1 MAKQF
6 VGKATSYTAEGA
18 DARFIDNDEQTQ
30 ALNTLRNEVPGLA
43 DARIEARIEAYKQ
56 EANAKF
62 ALNTAL
68 DSLLKAVDAAA
79 TYAPK
84 SALEGLLKAA
94 DAAATYASKGELQAA
109 KDVLDKGLKDN
120 ADADAR
126 RWSVISANKT
136 NVEKLQASMTAV
148 ETRVKALEDKP
159 AAPGGQGGGVQAG
172 DTGWVDIAQG
182 QVGAGQYQYRVV
194 GATMF
199 FRKKGD
205 EWRALPKPATTVTH
219 IATLPQT
226 YGKLE
231 RANVQ
236 VVKKGDPKQ
245 GNGDVWTSDGSMI
258 EVWPNW
264 TVKYT
269 CMDLQG
275 TYAMDLLK
283 TTVEKPLL
291 TPAQP
296 GGAGGVTEETLNQK
310 IYELKTNLE
319 AKITAATSMIASTR
333 AVMSGVNDK
342 VNILETTVGEHT
354 TRITAL
360 ENKPGGGA
368 ATGATVLVLGPTE
381 AVPVGTKPGTVIV
394 RRSN

>member
-1 MAKQF
+1 MTKQF
-6 VGKATSYTAEGA
+6 VGKATSYTVDGAE
-18 DARFIDNDEQTQ
+18 ARFIDNDEQTQ
-30 ALNTLRNEVPGLA
+30 ALNTLRNEVPDLA
-43 DARIEARIEAYKQ
+43 NARIEARVEAYKQ
-56 EANAKF
+56 EVNARF
-62 ALNTAL
+62 ALKSAL
-68 DSLLKAVDAAA
+68 DGLLKATDAAA

-84 SALEGLLKAA
+84 TALEGLLRAA
-94 DAAATYASKGELQAA
+94 DAAATYASKGELTTA
-109 KDVLDKGLKDN
+109 KEALEKGLKDN

-136 NVEKLQASMTAV
+136 DVADLK
-148 ETRVKALEDKP
+148 TRVKALEDKP

-199 FRKKGD
+199 VRKAGD
-205 EWRALPKPATTVTH
+205 EWRPLPKPAAMNTH

-231 RANVQ
+231 RASVL
-236 VVKKGDPKQ
+236 VVKKD
-245 GNGDVWTSDGSMI
+245 GNNWTSDGSMI
-258 EVWPNW
+258 EIWPNW

-269 CMDLQG
+269 CKDLQG
-275 TYAMDLLK
+275 LYAMDLLM
-283 TTVEKPLL
+283 TSVEKPLL

-296 GGAGGVTEETLNQK
+296 GGGITEETLNQK
-310 IYELKTNLE
+310 INELKTGLE
-319 AKITAATSMIASTR
+319 AKIRATQSEAAGVGARVSTL
-333 AVMSGVNDK
+333 NTK
-342 VNILETTVGEHT
+342 VEAHE

-360 ENKPGGGA
+360 ENKPGGGG
-368 ATGATVLVLGPTE
+368 TSTPLLVLGPTE

>member
-30 ALNTLRNEVPGLA
+30 ALNTLRNEVPDLA
-43 DARIEARIEAYKQ
+43 NARIEARIEAYKQ
-56 EANAKF
+56 EVNAKF
-62 ALNTAL
+62 AL
-68 DSLLKAVDAAA
+68 
-79 TYAPK
+79 K
-84 SALEGLLKAA
+84 SALDGLLKAA
-94 DAAATYASKGELQAA
+94 DAAATYAPKAALEGLLKATDAAAAYASKGDLAAA
-109 KDVLDKGLKDN
+109 KEALEKGLKDN
-120 ADADAR
+120 TDADAR

-136 NVEKLQASMTAV
+136 DVADLK
-148 ETRVKALEDKP
+148 TRVKTLEDKP

-199 FRKKGD
+199 FRRKGD
-205 EWRALPKPATTVTH
+205 EWRALPKPATSVTH
-219 IATLPQT
+219 VATLPQT

-231 RANVQ
+231 RANTL
-236 VVKKGDPKQ
+236 VVKKGDPAQ
-245 GNGDVWTSDGSMI
+245 GKGDEWTSDGSMVEI
-258 EVWPNW
+258 WPNW

-275 TYAMDLLK
+275 TYAMGLLK

-296 GGAGGVTEETLNQK
+296 GGGVTEEKLN
-310 IYELKTNLE
+310 ELKSNLE
-319 AKITAATSMIASTR
+319 AKITAATSEIASTKAR
-333 AVMSGVNDK
+333 MSGVWDK
-342 VNILETTVGEHT
+342 VTTLETTVGEHT
-354 TRITAL
+354 SRITAL

-368 ATGATVLVLGPTE
+368 GTGATVLVLGPTE
-381 AVPVGTKPGTVIV
+381 NLPAGTKPGTVIV
-394 RRSN
+394 RRSH

>member
-56 EANAKF
+56 EVNARF
-62 ALNTAL
+62 ALKSAL
-68 DSLLKAVDAAA
+68 DGFLKAADAAA

-84 SALEGLLKAA
+84 AALEGLLKAA

-109 KDVLDKGLKDN
+109 KDALDKGLKDN
-120 ADADAR
+120 ADADSR
-126 RWSVISANKT
+126 RWSVISGNKT

-148 ETRVKALEDKP
+148 ETRVKALED
-159 AAPGGQGGGVQAG
+159 APGGGGGAGGGLKVG
-172 DTGWVDIAQG
+172 DTGWKDIETG

-199 FRKKGD
+199 LRKAGD
-205 EWRALPKPATTVTH
+205 EWRALPKPTKTVTH
-219 IATLPQT
+219 VATLPQT

-231 RANVQ
+231 RASSL
-236 VVKKGDPKQ
+236 VVKKGDPAQGKQ
-245 GNGDVWTSDGSMI
+245 DEWTSDGSMI
-258 EVWPNW
+258 EIWPNW

-283 TTVEKPLL
+283 TTVEKPLIS
-291 TPAQP
+291 PA
-296 GGAGGVTEETLNQK
+296 GAGGGITEETLNQK
-310 IYELKTNLE
+310 LDTLKTSLE
-319 AKITAATSMIASTR
+319 AQIR
-333 AVMSGVNDK
+333 ANSSELAGVKARLSPLNTK
-342 VNILETTVGEHT
+342 VEDHA
-354 TRITAL
+354 TRITTL
-360 ENKPGGGA
+360 ENKPGG
-368 ATGATVLVLGPTE
+368 TSTPLLVLGPTE
-381 AVPVGTKPGTVIV
+381 AVPAGTKPGTVIV

>member
-6 VGKATSYTAEGA
+6 VGKATSYTVDGAE
-18 DARFIDNDEQTQ
+18 ARFIDNDEQTQ
-30 ALNTLRNEVPGLA
+30 ALNTLRNEVPDLA
-43 DARIEARIEAYKQ
+43 NARIEARIEAYKQ
-56 EANAKF
+56 EVNAKY
-62 ALNTAL
+62 ALKSAL
-68 DSLLKAVDAAA
+68 DGLLKATDAAA
-79 TYAPK
+79 AYAPK
-84 SALEGLLKAA
+84 AALEGLLKAA
-94 DAAATYASKGELQAA
+94 DAAATYASKGDLAAA
-109 KDVLDKGLKDN
+109 KEALEKGLKDN
-120 ADADAR
+120 TDADAR

-136 NVEKLQASMTAV
+136 DVADLK
-148 ETRVKALEDKP
+148 TRVKALEDKP

-205 EWRALPKPATTVTH
+205 EWRALPKPTTTVTH

-231 RANVQ
+231 RASTL

-245 GNGDVWTSDGSMI
+245 GKGDEWTSDGSMI
-258 EVWPNW
+258 EIWPNW
-264 TVKYT
+264 TVKYS

-296 GGAGGVTEETLNQK
+296 GGGVTEEKLN
-310 IYELKTNLE
+310 ELKTSLE
-319 AKITAATSMIASTR
+319 AKITAATSEIASTK
-333 AVMSGVNDK
+333 AIMTGVRDK
-342 VNILETTVGEHT
+342 VTTLEAKVA
-354 TRITAL
+354 AL
-360 ENKPGGGA
+360 ENKPGGG

-381 AVPVGTKPGTVIV
+381 NLPAGTKPGTVIV

>member
-6 VGKATSYTAEGA
+6 VGKATSYTVDGAE
-18 DARFIDNDEQTQ
+18 ARFIDNDEQTQ

-43 DARIEARIEAYKQ
+43 DARIEARIEAYKL
-56 EANAKF
+56 EVNAKF
-62 ALNTAL
+62 ALKTAL
-68 DSLLKAVDAAA
+68 DGLLKAVDAAA

-109 KDVLDKGLKDN
+109 KDALDKGLKDN
-120 ADADAR
+120 ADADSR
-126 RWSVISANKT
+126 RWSVISGNKT

-159 AAPGGQGGGVQAG
+159 GGQGGGVQVG
-172 DTGWVDIAQG
+172 DTGWKDIETG

-199 FRKKGD
+199 FRKAGD
-205 EWRALPKPATTVTH
+205 EWRALPKPTKTVTH
-219 IATLPQT
+219 VAALPQT

-231 RANVQ
+231 RASTL
-236 VVKKGDPKQ
+236 VVKKGDPAQ
-245 GNGDVWTSDGSMI
+245 GKGDEWTSDGSMI
-258 EVWPNW
+258 EIWPNW

-275 TYAMDLLK
+275 VYAMDLLK
-283 TTVEKPLL
+283 TTVEKPLIS
-291 TPAQP
+291 PA
-296 GGAGGVTEETLNQK
+296 GAGSGVTEETLNQK
-310 IYELKTNLE
+310 IDALKTSLE
-319 AKITAATSMIASTR
+319 TQIR
-333 AVMSGVNDK
+333 AVQSEAASSKAQVSTLNTK
-342 VNILETTVGEHT
+342 VEAHE

-360 ENKPGGGA
+360 ENKPAGSG
-368 ATGATVLVLGPTE
+368 TPLLVLGPTE
-381 AVPVGTKPGTVIV
+381 AVPAGTKPGTVIV

>member
-6 VGKATSYTAEGA
+6 VGKATSYTVDGAE
-18 DARFIDNDEQTQ
+18 ARFIDNDEQTQ

-56 EANAKF
+56 EVNAKF
-62 ALNTAL
+62 ALKSAL
-68 DSLLKAVDAAA
+68 DGLLKAADAAA

-84 SALEGLLKAA
+84 AALEGLLKAA
-94 DAAATYASKGELQAA
+94 DAAATYASKGDLAAA
-109 KDVLDKGLKDN
+109 KEALEKGLKDN

-136 NVEKLQASMTAV
+136 DVADLK
-148 ETRVKALEDKP
+148 TRVKALEDKP
-159 AAPGGQGGGVQAG
+159 AAPGGQGGGVQVG

-219 IATLPQT
+219 VATLPQT

-231 RANVQ
+231 RASTL

-245 GNGDVWTSDGSMI
+245 GKGDEWTSDGSMI
-258 EVWPNW
+258 EIWPNW

-296 GGAGGVTEETLNQK
+296 GGGVTEEKLN
-310 IYELKTNLE
+310 ELKTSLE
-319 AKITAATSMIASTR
+319 TKITAATSEIASAR
-333 AVMSGVNDK
+333 AMTSGVRDK
-342 VNILETTVGEHT
+342 VTTLETTVGEHT
-354 TRITAL
+354 SRITAL
-360 ENKPGGGA
+360 ENKPGGGGA

-381 AVPVGTKPGTVIV
+381 NLPAGTKPGTVIV

>member
-30 ALNTLRNEVPGLA
+30 ALNTLRNEVPDLA
-43 DARIEARIEAYKQ
+43 NARIEARIEAYKQ
-56 EANAKF
+56 EVNAKF
-62 ALNTAL
+62 AL
-68 DSLLKAVDAAA
+68 
-79 TYAPK
+79 K
-84 SALEGLLKAA
+84 SALDGLLKAA
-94 DAAATYASKGELQAA
+94 DAAAAYAPKAALEGLLKATDAAAAYASKGDLAAA
-109 KDVLDKGLKDN
+109 KEALEKGLKDN
-120 ADADAR
+120 TDADSR

-136 NVEKLQASMTAV
+136 DVADLK
-148 ETRVKALEDKP
+148 TRVKALEDKP

-172 DTGWVDIAQG
+172 DTGWVDIAAG

-199 FRKKGD
+199 LRKAGD

-219 IATLPQT
+219 VATLPQT

-231 RANVQ
+231 RASTL

-245 GNGDVWTSDGSMI
+245 GKGDEWTSDGSMI
-258 EVWPNW
+258 EIWPNW

-296 GGAGGVTEETLNQK
+296 GGGVTEERLN
-310 IYELKTNLE
+310 ELKVSLE
-319 AKITAATSMIASTR
+319 AKITAATSEIASTKAR
-333 AVMSGVNDK
+333 MSNVKDK
-342 VNILETTVGEHT
+342 VTALETSVKTNANK
-354 TRITAL
+354 IAAL
-360 ENKPGGGA
+360 ENKPGGEAG
-368 ATGATVLVLGPTE
+368 TGATVLVLGPTE
-381 AVPVGTKPGTVIV
+381 NLPAGTKPGTVIV

>member
-6 VGKATSYTAEGA
+6 VGKATSYTVDGAE
-18 DARFIDNDEQTQ
+18 ARFIDNDEQTQ

-56 EANAKF
+56 EVNAKF
-62 ALNTAL
+62 AL
-68 DSLLKAVDAAA
+68 
-79 TYAPK
+79 K
-84 SALEGLLKAA
+84 SALDGLLKAA
-94 DAAATYASKGELQAA
+94 DAAATYAPKAALEGLLKATDAAATYASKGDLAAA
-109 KDVLDKGLKDN
+109 KEALEKGLKENTDT
-120 ADADAR
+120 DTR
-126 RWSVISANKT
+126 RWSVIRTNKT
-136 NVEKLQASMTAV
+136 DVADLK
-148 ETRVKALEDKP
+148 TRVKALEDKP

-182 QVGAGQYQYRVV
+182 QIGAGQYQYRVV
-194 GATMF
+194 GAMMF

-205 EWRALPKPATTVTH
+205 EWRALPKSATTVTH
-219 IATLPQT
+219 VATLPQT

-231 RANVQ
+231 RASTL
-236 VVKKGDPKQ
+236 VVKKGD
-245 GNGDVWTSDGSMI
+245 GDAWTSDGSMI
-258 EVWPNW
+258 EIWPNW

-269 CMDLQG
+269 CLDLQG

-296 GGAGGVTEETLNQK
+296 GGGVTEEKLN
-310 IYELKTNLE
+310 ELKTNLK
-319 AKITAATSMIASTR
+319 AKIAAATSEIASTK
-333 AVMSGVNDK
+333 AVMVGVKDK
-342 VNILETTVGEHT
+342 VTSLETTVGEHT
-354 TRITAL
+354 SKITAL

-368 ATGATVLVLGPTE
+368 GTGATVLVLGPTE
-381 AVPVGTKPGTVIV
+381 NLPAGTKPGTVIV

>member
-18 DARFIDNDEQTQ
+18 DARFIDNDEQMQ
-30 ALNTLRNEVPGLA
+30 ALNMLRNEVPDLA
-43 DARIEARIEAYKQ
+43 NARIEARIEAYKQ
-56 EANAKF
+56 EVNAKF
-62 ALNTAL
+62 ALKTAL
-68 DSLLKAVDAAA
+68 DGLLKAVDAAA

-109 KDVLDKGLKDN
+109 KDALDKGLKDN
-120 ADADAR
+120 ADADSQ
-126 RWSVISANKT
+126 RWSVISGNKT
-136 NVEKLQASMTAV
+136 NVEKLQGSMTAV
-148 ETRVKALEDKP
+148 EARVKALE
-159 AAPGGQGGGVQAG
+159 AAPQGGGGGLKVG
-172 DTGWVDIAQG
+172 DTGWKDIETG

-199 FRKKGD
+199 FRRAGD
-205 EWRALPKPATTVTH
+205 EWRALPKPKATVTH

-231 RANVQ
+231 RASTL
-236 VVKKGDPKQ
+236 VVKKGDPAQGKQ
-245 GNGDVWTSDGSMI
+245 DEWTSDGSMI
-258 EVWPNW
+258 ELWPNW

-275 TYAMDLLK
+275 VYAMDLLK
-283 TTVEKPLL
+283 TTVEKPLIS
-291 TPAQP
+291 PV
-296 GGAGGVTEETLNQK
+296 GAGGGITEETLNQK
-310 IYELKTNLE
+310 LDTLKT
-319 AKITAATSMIASTR
+319 S
-333 AVMSGVNDK
+333 
-342 VNILETTVGEHT
+342 LETQIRAAQSEAAGIKAQMSTLSTKVEAHE

-381 AVPVGTKPGTVIV
+381 AVPAGTKPGTVIV

>member
-6 VGKATSYTAEGA
+6 VGKATSYTVDGAE
-18 DARFIDNDEQTQ
+18 ARFIDNDEQTQ
-30 ALNTLRNEVPGLA
+30 ALNTLRNEVPDLA
-43 DARIEARIEAYKQ
+43 NARIEARIEAYKQ
-56 EANAKF
+56 EVNAKF
-62 ALNTAL
+62 AL
-68 DSLLKAVDAAA
+68 
-79 TYAPK
+79 K
-84 SALEGLLKAA
+84 SALDGLLKAA
-94 DAAATYASKGELQAA
+94 DAAATYAPKAALEGLLKATDAAAAYASKGDLAAA
-109 KDVLDKGLKDN
+109 KEALEKGLKDN
-120 ADADAR
+120 TEADAR

-136 NVEKLQASMTAV
+136 DVADLK
-148 ETRVKALEDKP
+148 TRVKALEDKP

-205 EWRALPKPATTVTH
+205 EWRALPKSATTVTH

-231 RANVQ
+231 RASSL

-245 GNGDVWTSDGSMI
+245 GKGDEWTSDGSMI
-258 EVWPNW
+258 EIWPNW

-296 GGAGGVTEETLNQK
+296 GGGVTEEKLNA
-310 IYELKTNLE
+310 LKTSLE
-319 AKITAATSMIASTR
+319 AKITAATSEIASTK
-333 AVMSGVNDK
+333 AVMRGVRDK
-342 VNILETTVGEHT
+342 VTALETTVGEHT
-354 TRITAL
+354 SRITAL

-368 ATGATVLVLGPTE
+368 GTGATVLVLGPTE
-381 AVPVGTKPGTVIV
+381 NLPAGTKPGTVIV

>member
-18 DARFIDNDEQTQ
+18 DARFIDNDEQRQ
-30 ALNTLRNEVPGLA
+30 ALNALRNEVPGLA

-56 EANAKF
+56 EVNAKY
-62 ALNTAL
+62 ALKSAL
-68 DSLLKAVDAAA
+68 DGLLKAADAAA

-94 DAAATYASKGELQAA
+94 DAAATYASKGDLAAA
-109 KDVLDKGLKDN
+109 KEALDKGLKDN

-148 ETRVKALEDKP
+148 ETRVKALED
-159 AAPGGQGGGVQAG
+159 APGGGGAGGGLQVG
-172 DTGWVDIAQG
+172 DTGWKDIETG

-199 FRKKGD
+199 LRKAGD
-205 EWRALPKPATTVTH
+205 EWRALPKPARTVTH
-219 IATLPQT
+219 VATLPQT

-231 RANVQ
+231 RASTL
-236 VVKKGDPKQ
+236 VVKKGDPAQ
-245 GNGDVWTSDGSMI
+245 GKGDEWTSDGSMI
-258 EVWPNW
+258 EIWPNW

-269 CMDLQG
+269 CMDPQG
-275 TYAMDLLK
+275 VYAMDLLK
-283 TTVEKPLL
+283 TTVEKPLIS
-291 TPAQP
+291 PA
-296 GGAGGVTEETLNQK
+296 GAGGGVTEETLNQK
-310 IYELKTNLE
+310 LDTLKTSLE
-319 AKITAATSMIASTR
+319 TQIR
-333 AVMSGVNDK
+333 AVQSEAAGVKARMGTLNTK
-342 VNILETTVGEHT
+342 VEDHT

-381 AVPVGTKPGTVIV
+381 AVPAGTKPGTVIV

>member
-56 EANAKF
+56 EVNAKF
-62 ALNTAL
+62 ALKSAL
-68 DSLLKAVDAAA
+68 EGLLKATDAAA
-79 TYAPK
+79 AYAPK

-94 DAAATYASKGELQAA
+94 DATATYASKGELQAA
-109 KDVLDKGLKDN
+109 KDVLDRGLKDN
-120 ADADAR
+120 ADVDAS
-126 RWSVISANKT
+126 RWNVIRANKT
-136 NVEKLQASMTAV
+136 DVADLK
-148 ETRVKALEDKP
+148 TRVKALEDKP

-205 EWRALPKPATTVTH
+205 EWRALPKPAAMTTH

-231 RANVQ
+231 RASVL
-236 VVKKGDPKQ
+236 VVKKDGD
-245 GNGDVWTSDGSMI
+245 NWTSDGSMI

-269 CMDLQG
+269 CKDLQG
-275 TYAMDLLK
+275 VYAMDLLM
-283 TTVEKPLL
+283 TSVEKPLL

-296 GGAGGVTEETLNQK
+296 GGGVTEETLNQK
-310 IYELKTNLE
+310 INELKTSLE
-319 AKITAATSMIASTR
+319 AKIAAATHENASTK
-333 AVMSGVNDK
+333 ALMGGVKDK
-342 VNILETTVGEHT
+342 VTTLETTVGEHT
-354 TRITAL
+354 ARITAL

-381 AVPVGTKPGTVIV
+381 AVPAGTKPGTVIV

>member
-56 EANAKF
+56 EVNAKF
-62 ALNTAL
+62 AL
-68 DSLLKAVDAAA
+68 
-79 TYAPK
+79 K
-84 SALEGLLKAA
+84 SALDGLLKAA

-109 KDVLDKGLKDN
+109 KDALDKGLKDN
-120 ADADAR
+120 ADADSR
-126 RWSVISANKT
+126 RWSVISGNKT
-136 NVEKLQASMTAV
+136 NVEKLQALMTAV
-148 ETRVKALEDKP
+148 EGRVKALED
-159 AAPGGQGGGVQAG
+159 APGGGGGAGGGLKVG
-172 DTGWVDIAQG
+172 DTGWKDIETG

-199 FRKKGD
+199 LRKAGD
-205 EWRALPKPATTVTH
+205 EWRALPKPTKTVTH

-231 RANVQ
+231 RASTL
-236 VVKKGDPKQ
+236 VVKKGDPALGKQ
-245 GNGDVWTSDGSMI
+245 DEWTSDGSMV

-264 TVKYT
+264 TVKYV

-275 TYAMDLLK
+275 VYAMDLLK
-283 TTVEKPLL
+283 TTVEKPLISP
-291 TPAQP
+291 T
-296 GGAGGVTEETLNQK
+296 GAGGDITEETLNQK
-310 IYELKTNLE
+310 LDTLKTTLE
-319 AKITAATSMIASTR
+319 AQIRANSGELASVKAQISSSKSKIEA
-333 AVMSGVNDK
+333 
-342 VNILETTVGEHT
+342 LETKV
-354 TRITAL
+354 TAL
-360 ENKPGGGA
+360 ENRPAG
-368 ATGATVLVLGPTE
+368 TSTPLLVLGPTE
-381 AVPVGTKPGTVIV
+381 AVPAGTKSGTVIV

>member
-30 ALNTLRNEVPGLA
+30 ALNALRNEVPDLA
-43 DARIEARIEAYKQ
+43 NARIEARIEAYKQ
-56 EANAKF
+56 EVNAKF
-62 ALNTAL
+62 ALKSAL
-68 DSLLKAVDAAA
+68 DGLLKATDAAA
-79 TYAPK
+79 TYAAK
-84 SALEGLLKAA
+84 AALEGLLKAT
-94 DAAATYASKGELQAA
+94 DAAATYASKGDLAAA
-109 KDVLDKGLKDN
+109 KEALEKGLKDN
-120 ADADAR
+120 MDADAR

-136 NVEKLQASMTAV
+136 DVADLK
-148 ETRVKALEDKP
+148 TRVKALEDKP

-205 EWRALPKPATTVTH
+205 EWRALPKPAAMNTH

-231 RANVQ
+231 RASVL
-236 VVKKGDPKQ
+236 VVKKDGD
-245 GNGDVWTSDGSMI
+245 NWTSDGSMI

-269 CMDLQG
+269 CKDLQG
-275 TYAMDLLK
+275 VYAMDLLM
-283 TTVEKPLL
+283 TSVEKPLL

-296 GGAGGVTEETLNQK
+296 GGGVTVEKLN
-310 IYELKTNLE
+310 ELKTSLE
-319 AKITAATSMIASTR
+319 AKLTAATSEIASTKAR
-333 AVMSGVNDK
+333 MSEVKDK
-342 VNILETTVGEHT
+342 ITTLETAVGDHT

-360 ENKPGGGA
+360 ENKPGGGG
-368 ATGATVLVLGPTE
+368 TSTPLLVLGPTE
-381 AVPVGTKPGTVIV
+381 AVPAGTKPGTVIV

>member
-6 VGKATSYTAEGA
+6 VGKATSYTVDGAE
-18 DARFIDNDEQTQ
+18 ARFIDNDEQTQ

-56 EANAKF
+56 EVNAKF
-62 ALNTAL
+62 ALKSAL
-68 DSLLKAVDAAA
+68 DGLLKAVDAAA

-94 DAAATYASKGELQAA
+94 DAAAAYASKGELQAA
-109 KDVLDKGLKDN
+109 KEALDKGLKEN
-120 ADADAR
+120 SDADSR
-126 RWSVISANKT
+126 RWSVISGNKT

-148 ETRVKALEDKP
+148 EGRVKALED
-159 AAPGGQGGGVQAG
+159 APQGGGGAGGLKVG
-172 DTGWVDIAQG
+172 DTGWKDIETG

-194 GATMF
+194 GATLF
-199 FRKKGD
+199 FRRAGD
-205 EWRALPKPATTVTH
+205 EWRALPKPKATVTH

-231 RANVQ
+231 RASTL
-236 VVKKGDPKQ
+236 VVKKGDPAQ
-245 GNGDVWTSDGSMI
+245 GKGDEWTSDGSMI
-258 EVWPNW
+258 ELWPNW

-275 TYAMDLLK
+275 VYAMDLLK
-283 TTVEKPLL
+283 TTVEKPLIS
-291 TPAQP
+291 PA
-296 GGAGGVTEETLNQK
+296 GAGGGVTEEMLNTK
-310 IYELKTNLE
+310 LDALKTSLE
-319 AKITAATSMIASTR
+319 AQIRAAQSEVASVKARVSALTT
-333 AVMSGVNDK
+333 K
-342 VNILETTVGEHT
+342 VEDHT

-381 AVPVGTKPGTVIV
+381 AVPAGTKPGTVIV

>member
-6 VGKATSYTAEGA
+6 VGKATSYTVDGAE
-18 DARFIDNDEQTQ
+18 ARFIDNDEQTQ
-30 ALNTLRNEVPGLA
+30 ALNTLRNEVPDLA
-43 DARIEARIEAYKQ
+43 NARIEARIEAYKQ
-56 EANAKF
+56 EVNAKY
-62 ALNTAL
+62 ALKSAL
-68 DSLLKAVDAAA
+68 DGLLKATDAAA
-79 TYAPK
+79 AYAPK
-84 SALEGLLKAA
+84 AALEGLLKAA
-94 DAAATYASKGELQAA
+94 DAAATYASKGDLAAA
-109 KDVLDKGLKDN
+109 KEALEKGLKDN

-136 NVEKLQASMTAV
+136 DVADLK
-148 ETRVKALEDKP
+148 TRVKALEDKP

-231 RANVQ
+231 RASTL

-245 GNGDVWTSDGSMI
+245 GKGDEWTSDGSMI
-258 EVWPNW
+258 EIWPNW

-291 TPAQP
+291 NPAQP
-296 GGAGGVTEETLNQK
+296 GGGVTEEKLN
-310 IYELKTNLE
+310 ELKTSLE
-319 AKITAATSMIASTR
+319 AKITAATHEITSTK
-333 AVMSGVNDK
+333 ALMSTVKDK
-342 VNILETTVGEHT
+342 VTTLETTVGEHT
-354 TRITAL
+354 SRITAL
-360 ENKPGGGA
+360 ENKPGGGGT
-368 ATGATVLVLGPTE
+368 TGATVLVLGPTE
-381 AVPVGTKPGTVIV
+381 NLPAGTKPGTVIV

>member
-6 VGKATSYTAEGA
+6 VGKATSYTVDGAE
-18 DARFIDNDEQTQ
+18 ARFIDNDEQTQ

-43 DARIEARIEAYKQ
+43 DARIEACIEAYKQ
-56 EANAKF
+56 EVNAKF
-62 ALNTAL
+62 AL
-68 DSLLKAVDAAA
+68 
-79 TYAPK
+79 K
-84 SALEGLLKAA
+84 SALDGLLKAA
-94 DAAATYASKGELQAA
+94 DAAATYAPKAALEGLLKATDAAATYASKGDLAAA
-109 KDVLDKGLKDN
+109 KEALEKGLKDN
-120 ADADAR
+120 TDADAG

-136 NVEKLQASMTAV
+136 DVADLK
-148 ETRVKALEDKP
+148 TRVKALEDKP

-219 IATLPQT
+219 VATLPQT

-231 RANVQ
+231 RASTL

-245 GNGDVWTSDGSMI
+245 GKGDEWTSDGSMI
-258 EVWPNW
+258 EIWPNW

-296 GGAGGVTEETLNQK
+296 GGGVTMEKLN
-310 IYELKTNLE
+310 ELKTSLE
-319 AKITAATSMIASTR
+319 AKITAATSEIASTR
-333 AVMSGVNDK
+333 AIMTGVRDK
-342 VNILETTVGEHT
+342 VTTLETTVGEHT
-354 TRITAL
+354 TKIAAL

-368 ATGATVLVLGPTE
+368 GTGATVLVLGPTE
-381 AVPVGTKPGTVIV
+381 NLPAGTKPGTVIV

>member
-6 VGKATSYTAEGA
+6 VGKATSYTVDGAE
-18 DARFIDNDEQTQ
+18 ARFIDNDEQTQ

-56 EANAKF
+56 EVNAKF
-62 ALNTAL
+62 ALKSAL
-68 DSLLKAVDAAA
+68 DGLLKAADAAA

-84 SALEGLLKAA
+84 AALEGLLKAA
-94 DAAATYASKGELQAA
+94 DAAATYASKGDLAAA
-109 KDVLDKGLKDN
+109 KEALEKGLKDN
-120 ADADAR
+120 TDADAR

-136 NVEKLQASMTAV
+136 DVADLKI
-148 ETRVKALEDKP
+148 RVKALEDKP

-172 DTGWVDIAQG
+172 DTGWLDIAVD

-219 IATLPQT
+219 VATLPQT

-231 RANVQ
+231 RASTL

-245 GNGDVWTSDGSMI
+245 GKGDEWTSDGSMI
-258 EVWPNW
+258 EIWPNW

-296 GGAGGVTEETLNQK
+296 GGGVTEEKLN
-310 IYELKTNLE
+310 ELKTSLE
-319 AKITAATSMIASTR
+319 AKITAATAEIASTR
-333 AVMSGVNDK
+333 ATISSVRDK
-342 VNILETTVGEHT
+342 VTTLETSVKTNADK
-354 TRITAL
+354 ITAL

-368 ATGATVLVLGPTE
+368 GTGATVLVLGPTE
-381 AVPVGTKPGTVIV
+381 NLPAGTKPGTVIV

>member
-30 ALNTLRNEVPGLA
+30 ALNALRNEVPDLA
-43 DARIEARIEAYKQ
+43 NARIEARIEAYKQ
-56 EANAKF
+56 EVNAKF
-62 ALNTAL
+62 AL
-68 DSLLKAVDAAA
+68 
-79 TYAPK
+79 K
-84 SALEGLLKAA
+84 SALDDLLKAA
-94 DAAATYASKGELQAA
+94 DAAATYAPKAALEELLKATDAAATYASKGDLTAA
-109 KDVLDKGLKDN
+109 KEALEKGLKDN
-120 ADADAR
+120 MDADAR

-136 NVEKLQASMTAV
+136 DVADLK
-148 ETRVKALEDKP
+148 TRVKALEDKP

-205 EWRALPKPATTVTH
+205 EWRPLPKPATTTTH
-219 IATLPQT
+219 VATLPQT

-231 RANVQ
+231 RASTL
-236 VVKKGDPKQ
+236 VVKKGDPAQ
-245 GNGDVWTSDGSMI
+245 GKGDEWTSDGSMI
-258 EVWPNW
+258 EIWPNW

-296 GGAGGVTEETLNQK
+296 GGGVTEEKFN
-310 IYELKTNLE
+310 ELKTSLE
-319 AKITAATSMIASTR
+319 AKITAATSEIASTK
-333 AVMSGVNDK
+333 AGMAGVRDK
-342 VNILETTVGEHT
+342 VTTLETTVGEHT
-354 TRITAL
+354 SKIAAL

-368 ATGATVLVLGPTE
+368 GTGATVLVLGPTE
-381 AVPVGTKPGTVIV
+381 NLPVGTKPGTVIV

>member
-6 VGKATSYTAEGA
+6 VGKATSYTVDGAE
-18 DARFIDNDEQTQ
+18 ARFIDNDEQTQ
-30 ALNTLRNEVPGLA
+30 ALNTLRNEVPDLA
-43 DARIEARIEAYKQ
+43 NARIEARIEAYKQ
-56 EANAKF
+56 EVNAKF
-62 ALNTAL
+62 AL
-68 DSLLKAVDAAA
+68 
-79 TYAPK
+79 K
-84 SALEGLLKAA
+84 SALDGLLKAA
-94 DAAATYASKGELQAA
+94 DAAATYAPKAALEGLLKATDAAAAYASKGDLAAA
-109 KDVLDKGLKDN
+109 KEALEKGLKDN
-120 ADADAR
+120 TEADAR

-136 NVEKLQASMTAV
+136 DVADLK
-148 ETRVKALEDKP
+148 TRVKALEDKP

-205 EWRALPKPATTVTH
+205 EWRALPKSATTVTH

-231 RANVQ
+231 RASSL

-245 GNGDVWTSDGSMI
+245 GKGDEWTTDGSMI
-258 EVWPNW
+258 EIWPNW

-296 GGAGGVTEETLNQK
+296 GGGVTEEKLNA
-310 IYELKTNLE
+310 LKTSLE
-319 AKITAATSMIASTR
+319 AKITAATSEIASTK
-333 AVMSGVNDK
+333 AVMRGVRDK
-342 VNILETTVGEHT
+342 VTALETTVGEHT
-354 TRITAL
+354 SRITAL

-368 ATGATVLVLGPTE
+368 GTGATVLVLGPTE
-381 AVPVGTKPGTVIV
+381 NLPAGTKPGTVIV

>member
-30 ALNTLRNEVPGLA
+30 ALNTLRNEVPSLA

-56 EANAKF
+56 EVNAKY
-62 ALNTAL
+62 AL
-68 DSLLKAVDAAA
+68 
-79 TYAPK
+79 K
-84 SALEGLLKAA
+84 SALDGLLKAA
-94 DAAATYASKGELQAA
+94 DAAATYAPKAALEGLLKATDAAAAYASKGDLAAA
-109 KDVLDKGLKDN
+109 KEALEKGLKEN
-120 ADADAR
+120 TDADAR

-136 NVEKLQASMTAV
+136 DVADLK
-148 ETRVKALEDKP
+148 TRVKALEDKP

-172 DTGWVDIAQG
+172 DTGWVDIAAG

-205 EWRALPKPATTVTH
+205 EWRALPKPAAVNSH

-231 RANVQ
+231 RASTL
-236 VVKKGDPKQ
+236 VVKKGENDAW
-245 GNGDVWTSDGSMI
+245 VSDGSMI
-258 EVWPNW
+258 EIWPNW

-296 GGAGGVTEETLNQK
+296 GGGVTEEKLN
-310 IYELKTNLE
+310 ELKTSLE
-319 AKITAATSMIASTR
+319 AKLTAATSEITSTR
-333 AVMSGVNDK
+333 VMMSSVRDK
-342 VNILETTVGEHT
+342 VTTLETTVGEHT
-354 TRITAL
+354 SKIAAL
-360 ENKPGGGA
+360 EAKPQGGGS
-368 ATGATVLVLGPTE
+368 GATVLVLGPTE
-381 AVPVGTKPGTVIV
+381 NLPAGTKPGTVIV

>member
-6 VGKATSYTAEGA
+6 VGKATSYTVDGAE
-18 DARFIDNDEQTQ
+18 ARFIDNDEQTQ
-30 ALNTLRNEVPGLA
+30 ALNTLRNEVPDLA

-56 EANAKF
+56 EVNARF
-62 ALNTAL
+62 ALKSAL
-68 DSLLKAVDAAA
+68 DGLLKATDAAA

-84 SALEGLLKAA
+84 AALEGLLKAA
-94 DAAATYASKGELQAA
+94 DAAATYASKGDLVAA
-109 KDVLDKGLKDN
+109 KEALEKGLKEN
-120 ADADAR
+120 TDADAR
-126 RWSVISANKT
+126 RWSVVSANKT
-136 NVEKLQASMTAV
+136 DVADLK
-148 ETRVKALEDKP
+148 TRVKALEDKP

-172 DTGWVDIAQG
+172 DTGWMDIAQG

-194 GATMF
+194 GAMMF

-205 EWRALPKPATTVTH
+205 EWRALPKPTTTVTH
-219 IATLPQT
+219 VATLPQT

-231 RANVQ
+231 RASTL

-245 GNGDVWTSDGSMI
+245 GKGDEWTSDGSMI
-258 EVWPNW
+258 EIWPNW

-269 CMDLQG
+269 CMDFQG

-296 GGAGGVTEETLNQK
+296 GGGVTEEKLN
-310 IYELKTNLE
+310 ELKTSLE
-319 AKITAATSMIASTR
+319 AQITAVTSQVVSTR
-333 AVMSGVNDK
+333 ARLSEARAK
-342 VNILETTVGEHT
+342 VTSLETTVGEHT
-354 TRITAL
+354 SKIAAL
-360 ENKPGGGA
+360 ENKPGGGG

-381 AVPVGTKPGTVIV
+381 NLPAGTKPGTVIV

>member
-6 VGKATSYTAEGA
+6 VGKATSYTVDGAE
-18 DARFIDNDEQTQ
+18 ARFIDNDEQTQ

-56 EANAKF
+56 EVNAKF
-62 ALNTAL
+62 AL
-68 DSLLKAVDAAA
+68 
-79 TYAPK
+79 K
-84 SALEGLLKAA
+84 SALDGLLKAA
-94 DAAATYASKGELQAA
+94 DAAATYAPKAALEGLLKATDAAATYASKGDLAAA
-109 KDVLDKGLKDN
+109 KEALEKGLKDN
-120 ADADAR
+120 TDDDAR
-126 RWSVISANKT
+126 RWSVTSANKT
-136 NVEKLQASMTAV
+136 DVADLK
-148 ETRVKALEDKP
+148 TRVKALEDKP

-231 RANVQ
+231 RASTL

-245 GNGDVWTSDGSMI
+245 GKGDEWTSDGSMI
-258 EVWPNW
+258 EIWPNW
-264 TVKYT
+264 TVRYT
-269 CMDLQG
+269 CVDLQG

-296 GGAGGVTEETLNQK
+296 GGGVTEEKLN
-310 IYELKTNLE
+310 ELKTSLE
-319 AKITAATSMIASTR
+319 AKITAATSEIASAKAR
-333 AVMSGVNDK
+333 MANLRDK
-342 VNILETTVGEHT
+342 VTTLETTVGEHT
-354 TRITAL
+354 SKITAL

-368 ATGATVLVLGPTE
+368 GTGATVLVLGPTE
-381 AVPVGTKPGTVIV
+381 NLPAGTKPGTVIV

>member
-30 ALNTLRNEVPGLA
+30 ALNTLRNEVPDLA
-43 DARIEARIEAYKQ
+43 NARIEARIEAYKQ
-56 EANAKF
+56 EVNAKF
-62 ALNTAL
+62 ALKSSL
-68 DSLLKAVDAAA
+68 DGLLKAADAAA

-94 DAAATYASKGELQAA
+94 DAAAAYASKGELQAA
-109 KDVLDKGLKDN
+109 KDALDKGLKDN
-120 ADADAR
+120 ADADSR
-126 RWSVISANKT
+126 RWSVISGNKT

-148 ETRVKALEDKP
+148 EGRVKALED
-159 AAPGGQGGGVQAG
+159 APQGGGGAGGGLKVG
-172 DTGWVDIAQG
+172 DTGWKDIETG

-199 FRKKGD
+199 FRRAGD
-205 EWRALPKPATTVTH
+205 EWRALPKPKATVTH

-231 RANVQ
+231 RASTL
-236 VVKKGDPKQ
+236 VVKKGDPAQGKQ
-245 GNGDVWTSDGSMI
+245 DEWTSDGSMI
-258 EVWPNW
+258 ELWPNW

-275 TYAMDLLK
+275 VYAMDLLK
-283 TTVEKPLL
+283 TTVEKPLI
-291 TPAQP
+291 TPA
-296 GGAGGVTEETLNQK
+296 GEGSGVTEETLNTK
-310 IYELKTNLE
+310 LNDLKTSLE
-319 AKITAATSMIASTR
+319 AQIR
-333 AVMSGVNDK
+333 AVQSEAASVKAQVSTANAK
-342 VNILETTVGEHT
+342 VEAHEA
-354 TRITAL
+354 RITAL

>member
-6 VGKATSYTAEGA
+6 VGKATSYTVDGAE
-18 DARFIDNDEQTQ
+18 ARFIDNDEQTQ
-30 ALNTLRNEVPGLA
+30 ALNTLRNEVPDLA
-43 DARIEARIEAYKQ
+43 NARIEARIEAYKQ
-56 EANAKF
+56 EVNAKF
-62 ALNTAL
+62 ALKSAL
-68 DSLLKAVDAAA
+68 DGLLKAADASA

-84 SALEGLLKAA
+84 TALEGLLKAS
-94 DAAATYASKGELQAA
+94 DAAAAYAA
-109 KDVLDKGLKDN
+109 KGDLAAAKEALEKSLKDN
-120 ADADAR
+120 TDADAR
-126 RWSVISANKT
+126 RWSIISANKT
-136 NVEKLQASMTAV
+136 DVADLK
-148 ETRVKALEDKP
+148 TRVKALEDKP

-205 EWRALPKPATTVTH
+205 EWRALPKPAAANTH

-231 RANVQ
+231 RASVL
-236 VVKKGDPKQ
+236 VVKKDGDS
-245 GNGDVWTSDGSMI
+245 WLSDGSMI

-264 TVKYT
+264 IVKYS
-269 CMDLQG
+269 CKDLQG
-275 TYAMDLLK
+275 TYAADLLM
-283 TTVEKPLL
+283 TSVEKPLL

-296 GGAGGVTEETLNQK
+296 GGGLTEETLTQRLDALKSSLRAKLSSLEARVENNTRK
-310 IYELKTNLE
+310 IAALE
-319 AKITAATSMIASTR
+319 AK
-333 AVMSGVNDK
+333 
-342 VNILETTVGEHT
+342 
-354 TRITAL
+354 
-360 ENKPGGGA
+360 PQGG

-381 AVPVGTKPGTVIV
+381 NLPAGTKPGTVIV

>member
-30 ALNTLRNEVPGLA
+30 ALNALRNEVPGLA

-56 EANAKF
+56 EVNAKF
-62 ALNTAL
+62 AL
-68 DSLLKAVDAAA
+68 
-79 TYAPK
+79 K
-84 SALEGLLKAA
+84 SALDGLLKAA
-94 DAAATYASKGELQAA
+94 DAAATYAPKAALEGLLKATDAAAAYASKGDLAAA
-109 KDVLDKGLKDN
+109 KEALEKGLKDN
-120 ADADAR
+120 TDADAR
-126 RWSVISANKT
+126 RWSIISANKT
-136 NVEKLQASMTAV
+136 DVADLK
-148 ETRVKALEDKP
+148 TRVKALEDKP

-205 EWRALPKPATTVTH
+205 EWRPLPKPATTVTH
-219 IATLPQT
+219 VATLPQT

-231 RANVQ
+231 RASTL

-245 GNGDVWTSDGSMI
+245 GKGDEWTSDGSMI
-258 EVWPNW
+258 EIWPNW

-296 GGAGGVTEETLNQK
+296 GGGVTEEKLND
-310 IYELKTNLE
+310 LKTSLE
-319 AKITAATSMIASTR
+319 MKITAATSEIASTKTL
-333 AVMSGVNDK
+333 MSGVRAK
-342 VNILETTVGEHT
+342 VTTLETTVGEHT
-354 TRITAL
+354 SKIAAL
-360 ENKPGGGA
+360 EAKPQGGGGS
-368 ATGATVLVLGPTE
+368 GATVLVLGPTE
-381 AVPVGTKPGTVIV
+381 NLPAGTKPGTVIV

>member
-6 VGKATSYTAEGA
+6 VGKATSYTVDGAE
-18 DARFIDNDEQTQ
+18 ARFIDNDEQTQ
-30 ALNTLRNEVPGLA
+30 ALNTLRNEVPDLA
-43 DARIEARIEAYKQ
+43 NARIEARIEAYKQ
-56 EANAKF
+56 EVNAKF
-62 ALNTAL
+62 ALKSAL
-68 DSLLKAVDAAA
+68 DGLLKAADAAA

-84 SALEGLLKAA
+84 AALEGLLKAA
-94 DAAATYASKGELQAA
+94 DAAATYASKGDLAAA
-109 KDVLDKGLKDN
+109 KEALEKGLKDN
-120 ADADAR
+120 TDADAR
-126 RWSVISANKT
+126 RWSIISANKT
-136 NVEKLQASMTAV
+136 DVADLK
-148 ETRVKALEDKP
+148 TRVKALEDKP

-205 EWRALPKPATTVTH
+205 EWRALPKPAAANSH

-231 RANVQ
+231 RASTL
-236 VVKKGDPKQ
+236 VVKKGDPAQ
-245 GNGDVWTSDGSMI
+245 GKGDEWTSDGSMI
-258 EVWPNW
+258 EIWPNW

-296 GGAGGVTEETLNQK
+296 GGGVTEEKLN
-310 IYELKTNLE
+310 ELKTSLE
-319 AKITAATSMIASTR
+319 AKIAAATSEIASTK
-333 AVMSGVNDK
+333 AMMSSVRDK
-342 VNILETTVGEHT
+342 VTTLETTVGDHT
-354 TRITAL
+354 SRITAL

-368 ATGATVLVLGPTE
+368 AAGATVLVLGPTE
-381 AVPVGTKPGTVIV
+381 NLPAGTKPGTVIV

>member
-6 VGKATSYTAEGA
+6 VGKATSYTVDGAE
-18 DARFIDNDEQTQ
+18 ARFIDNDEQMQ
-30 ALNTLRNEVPGLA
+30 ALNTLRNEVPDLA
-43 DARIEARIEAYKQ
+43 NARIEARIEAYKQ
-56 EANAKF
+56 EVNAKF
-62 ALNTAL
+62 ALKSAL
-68 DSLLKAVDAAA
+68 DSLLKSADAAA

-84 SALEGLLKAA
+84 AALEGLLKAA

-109 KDVLDKGLKDN
+109 KEALEKGLKDN
-120 ADADAR
+120 ADADSR
-126 RWSVISANKT
+126 RWSVISGNKT
-136 NVEKLQASMTAV
+136 DVADLK
-148 ETRVKALEDKP
+148 TRVKALEDKLN
-159 AAPGGQGGGVQAG
+159 APGGQGGGVQAG

-205 EWRALPKPATTVTH
+205 EWRALPKPAAMNTH

-231 RANVQ
+231 RASVL
-236 VVKKGDPKQ
+236 VVKKDGD
-245 GNGDVWTSDGSMI
+245 NWTSDGSMI

-269 CMDLQG
+269 CKDLQG
-275 TYAMDLLK
+275 VYAMDLLM
-283 TTVEKPLL
+283 TSVEKPLL

-310 IYELKTNLE
+310 INELKTSLE
-319 AKITAATSMIASTR
+319 AKITAITSEIASTKSQ
-333 AVMSGVNDK
+333 MSWVKDK
-342 VNILETTVGEHT
+342 VTTLETKV
-354 TRITAL
+354 TAL
-360 ENKPGGGA
+360 ENKPGG
-368 ATGATVLVLGPTE
+368 TSTPLLVLGPTE
-381 AVPVGTKPGTVIV
+381 AVPAGTKPGTVIV

>member
-6 VGKATSYTAEGA
+6 VGKATSYTVDGAE
-18 DARFIDNDEQTQ
+18 ARFIDNDEQTQ
-30 ALNTLRNEVPGLA
+30 ALNTLRNEVPDLA
-43 DARIEARIEAYKQ
+43 NARIEARIEAYKQ
-56 EANAKF
+56 EVNAKF
-62 ALNTAL
+62 ALKSAL
-68 DSLLKAVDAAA
+68 DGLLKATDAAA
-79 TYAPK
+79 AYAPK
-84 SALEGLLKAA
+84 AALEGLLKAT
-94 DAAATYASKGELQAA
+94 DAAAAYASKGELQAA
-109 KDVLDKGLKDN
+109 KDALDKGLKDN
-120 ADADAR
+120 TDADAR

-136 NVEKLQASMTAV
+136 DVADLK
-148 ETRVKALEDKP
+148 TRVTALENKP
-159 AAPGGQGGGVQAG
+159 AAPGGGAGGVQAG
-172 DTGWVDIAQG
+172 DTGWMDIAQG

-219 IATLPQT
+219 VATLPQT

-231 RANVQ
+231 RASTL
-236 VVKKGDPKQ
+236 VVKKGDPAQ
-245 GNGDVWTSDGSMI
+245 GKGDEWTSDGSMI
-258 EVWPNW
+258 EIWPNW

-275 TYAMDLLK
+275 VYAMDLLK

-296 GGAGGVTEETLNQK
+296 GGGVTEETLNQK
-310 IYELKTNLE
+310 LNDLKTSIE
-319 AKITAATSMIASTR
+319 TQIR
-333 AVMSGVNDK
+333 AVQSEAAGVKARMSALNTK
-342 VNILETTVGEHT
+342 VEDHT

-381 AVPVGTKPGTVIV
+381 AVPAGTKPGTVIV

>member
-30 ALNTLRNEVPGLA
+30 ALNTLRNEVPDLA
-43 DARIEARIEAYKQ
+43 NARIEARIEAYKQ
-56 EANAKF
+56 EVNAKF
-62 ALNTAL
+62 ALKTAL
-68 DSLLKAVDAAA
+68 AGLLKAVDAAA

-109 KDVLDKGLKDN
+109 KEVLDKGLKDN
-120 ADADAR
+120 ADADSR
-126 RWSVISANKT
+126 RWSVISGNKT

-148 ETRVKALEDKP
+148 ETRVKALED
-159 AAPGGQGGGVQAG
+159 APGGGGLQVG
-172 DTGWVDIAQG
+172 DTGWKDIETG

-199 FRKKGD
+199 LRKAGD
-205 EWRALPKPATTVTH
+205 EWRALPKPARAVTH
-219 IATLPQT
+219 VATLPQT

-231 RANVQ
+231 RASTL
-236 VVKKGDPKQ
+236 VVKKGDPAQ
-245 GNGDVWTSDGSMI
+245 GKGDEWTSDGSMI
-258 EVWPNW
+258 EIWPNW

-275 TYAMDLLK
+275 IYAMDLLK
-283 TTVEKPLL
+283 TTVEKPLIS
-291 TPAQP
+291 PA
-296 GGAGGVTEETLNQK
+296 GAGGGITEETLNQK
-310 IYELKTNLE
+310 INDLKISLE
-319 AKITAATSMIASTR
+319 AQIRAAQSEAAGVKARVSTL
-333 AVMSGVNDK
+333 NTK
-342 VNILETTVGEHT
+342 VEDHT

-368 ATGATVLVLGPTE
+368 ATGTPLLVLGPTE
-381 AVPVGTKPGTVIV
+381 AVPAGTKPGTVIV

>member
-30 ALNTLRNEVPGLA
+30 ALNSLRNEVPSLA

-56 EANAKF
+56 EVNAKF
-62 ALNTAL
+62 ALKSAL
-68 DSLLKAVDAAA
+68 DGLLKVADAAA
-79 TYAPK
+79 AYAPK
-84 SALEGLLKAA
+84 AALEGLLKAT
-94 DAAATYASKGELQAA
+94 DAAATYASKGDLTAA
-109 KDVLDKGLKDN
+109 KEALEKGLKENTN
-120 ADADAR
+120 ADSR

-136 NVEKLQASMTAV
+136 DVADLK
-148 ETRVKALEDKP
+148 TRVKALEDQP

-205 EWRALPKPATTVTH
+205 EWRPLPKPATTVTH

-231 RANVQ
+231 RASSL

-245 GNGDVWTSDGSMI
+245 GKGDEWTSDGSMI
-258 EVWPNW
+258 EIWPNW
-264 TVKYT
+264 AVKYS

-296 GGAGGVTEETLNQK
+296 GSGVTEEKLN
-310 IYELKTNLE
+310 ELKASLE
-319 AKITAATSMIASTR
+319 MKIRAVTSEIASTK
-333 AVMSGVNDK
+333 AAMSGVKDK
-342 VNILETTVGEHT
+342 VTTLETTVGEHT

-368 ATGATVLVLGPTE
+368 GTGATVLVLGPTE
-381 AVPVGTKPGTVIV
+381 NLPAGTKPGTVIV

>member
-30 ALNTLRNEVPGLA
+30 ALNTLRNEVPDLA
-43 DARIEARIEAYKQ
+43 NARIEARIEAYKQ
-56 EANAKF
+56 EVNAKF
-62 ALNTAL
+62 ALKSAL
-68 DSLLKAVDAAA
+68 DGLLKAADAAA

-84 SALEGLLKAA
+84 SALEGLLKAS
-94 DAAATYASKGELQAA
+94 DAAATYAAKGDLAAA
-109 KDVLDKGLKDN
+109 KEALEKSLKDN
-120 ADADAR
+120 TDADAR

-136 NVEKLQASMTAV
+136 DVADLK
-148 ETRVKALEDKP
+148 TRVKALEDKP

-172 DTGWVDIAQG
+172 DTGWVDIAAG

-205 EWRALPKPATTVTH
+205 EWRALPKPVAANTH

-231 RANVQ
+231 RAAVL
-236 VVKKGDPKQ
+236 VVKKDGD
-245 GNGDVWTSDGSMI
+245 NWLSDGSMV

-264 TVKYT
+264 TVKYS
-269 CMDLQG
+269 CKDLQG
-275 TYAMDLLK
+275 TYAMDLLV
-283 TTVEKPLL
+283 TSVEKPLL

-296 GGAGGVTEETLNQK
+296 GGGNTEEKFNK
-310 IYELKTNLE
+310 LKTSLE
-319 AKITAATSMIASTR
+319 AKLNAVTSEIASTK
-333 AVMSGVNDK
+333 ALMGGVRDK
-342 VNILETTVGEHT
+342 VTTLETTVGEHT
-354 TRITAL
+354 SKITAL
-360 ENKPGGGA
+360 EAKPGGGA
-368 ATGATVLVLGPTE
+368 GTGATVLVLGPTE
-381 AVPVGTKPGTVIV
+381 NLPAGTKPGTVIV